1 MNGEPLPIS
10 YGGPL
15 RLIVPGYFGC
25 NQIKYVQKLAATRRE
40 SSAKIQQKGYRFR
53 PIACPHLLTSLHVA
67 NAAKSWLNGP
77 GADGL
82 LIQAGRVLLWSRIS
96 WRTGD

>member
-10 YGGPL
+10 GGPL

-40 SSAKIQQKGYRFR
+40 LQKFSKR
-53 PIACPHLLTSLHVA
+53 LSLTDWCARIPDQPSMWRMPV
-67 NAAKSWLNGP
+67 KS
-77 GADGL
+77 
-82 LIQAGRVLLWSRIS
+82 
-96 WRTGD
+96 